1 VTAAKLGIKYLGTNK
16 KNDEWLP
23 VEKCF

>member
-1 VTAAKLGIKYLGTNK
+1 VTAAKLGIYYLGTNK

-23 VEKCF
+23 VEE